1 MAIPSCIEKNLVFIL
16 YLEAVAGAGDV
27 AAGSLEA
34 SALAV
39 VHAGLELEAGV
50 TVAGAHERA
59 QTGSSIAIRLRKA
72 GHVHGAGRVAFSGR
86 LQKVNKFV
94 F

>member
-1 MAIPSCIEKNLVFIL
+1 MKRIWSSFL
-16 YLEAVAGAGDV
+16 YLEAVAGAGEV

-39 VHAGLELEAGV
+39 VCAGLELEAGV

-59 QTGSSIAIRLRKA
+59 HAGSSIAVRFREA
-72 GHVHGAGRVAFSGR
+72 GHVQRAGRVVSGEG
-86 LQKVNKFV
+86 LQKKKKKKKQ
-94 F
+94 